1 MSSIKFRLE
10 NFFDNP
16 DEILKITNLVKV
28 IKDCGNDEL
37 IIETSSLNFLD
48 LEIIKFLICYILITD
63 KNKTVKFVE
72 TVRFE
77 NLPWKQN
84 EVKNGQSI

>member
-48 LEIIKFLICYILITD
+48 LEIIKFLICYIHITD